1 MRFTLLLPLLGLL
14 AAADGSA
21 QTATVYTLPA
31 ALTASPFNC
40 NLASGVYSCP
50 DIDLSKATILRLS
63 ANVAIKVN
71 GAFSADKE
79 FSTQNNGY
87 TLSLDVTGRVDFKK
101 DVDATMTLKTDGA
114 LSIAMDAIFNGNINA
129 VGDIKI
135 EKDGVINGNVTTQG
149 KLDVAKGTVING
161 TCFAAGGSNYACQTP
176 VAQFDHVRLSHN
188 GVGVTCTASFV
199 TVSACSG
206 SDSNGSCSTS
216 SVAVAG
222 TVYARSA
229 TGALLASSPFSIG
242 AGQGTT
248 RVGLQVT
255 TAQTATFSV
264 DNLTQAPAKPYTCWN
279 TSGGVACS
287 HSYSDSA
294 FLFDVLDH
302 VAGVPQTI
310 KVSAVRAASDNAMV
324 CAPAFTDP
332 TPVNLQCAYTNPTSG
347 SQAVVVNTVSLK
359 DSSGACAAGGQS
371 VTLNFDDSGY
381 ASTTVTYPDAGSM
394 TLKASYAATN
404 TTGSDSFVAAP
415 KAFRFSQTPATT
427 VMAAVPFSATVTAV
441 NNANEVTPNFGRES
455 TPAQLTLG
463 LSKCQPSGGSAGNF
477 SGTLGGFAYDSAI
490 GTNSATGN
498 NLKWSEVGL
507 GYLTA
512 TLAGGGYLGSAI
524 TVSGTMD
531 TGADTC
537 GGAIR
542 FTPAYLTTALAPAQL
557 YAYSGQPVSKV
568 RITPFNAAGAVTT
581 NYTDAPGVARKVTLK
596 AYYANAGGTVVAVP
610 PATGALSGGDVP
622 LSAFKLEGPLG
633 ADATPAFT
641 FEPPASAAAAKP
653 APLQLIVRAEDEDH
667 ISSAGHAEA
676 SINIRLGRLR
686 LFNAFGSAN
695 ASLTMP
701 LQAQYWSGGSWLL
714 NSDDNATTI
723 PDTAMA
729 LNASGVSGVS
739 VQGAKVQADGSRATV
754 LSGGKNTLKLLK
766 SNTSKGYVDVAAN
779 LGSLMVD
786 SSCLSVHP
794 ASVGAALPWLRALN
808 GGCSSYSDPSARATF
823 GIFPPETKATIHV
836 RETFN

>member
-14 AAADGSA
+14 AAADGAA

-31 ALTASPFNC
+31 SLTASPFSC
-40 NLASGVYSCP
+40 TLSSGVYNCP
-50 DIDLSKATILRLS
+50 SIDLSKTTILRLS
-63 ANVAIKVN
+63 SNVAIKVN
-71 GAFSADKE
+71 GTFSANKE
-79 FSTQNNGY
+79 FSTENNGY
-87 TLSLDVTGRVDFKK
+87 TLSLDVSGSVDFKK
-101 DVDATMTLKTDGA
+101 EVDATMTLKTGGS
-114 LSIAMDAIFNGNINA
+114 LSIDKDAIFNGNITA
-129 VGDIKI
+129 VGDINI
-135 EKDGVINGNVTTQG
+135 AKDGVINGNVTTNG
-149 KLDVAKGTVING
+149 KLTVAQGTVING
-161 TCFAAGGSNYACQTP
+161 TCFAAGGSNYACQVP

-188 GVGVTCTASFV
+188 GVGVTCTASYV
-199 TVSACSG
+199 TVNACSG
-206 SDSNGSCSTS
+206 SDANGSCATS

-229 TGALLASSPFSIG
+229 AGVLLASSPFSIG
-242 AGQGTT
+242 AGQGAT

-255 TAQTATFSV
+255 SAQTATFSV
-264 DNLTQAPAKPYTCWN
+264 GNLTQAPVNPYTCWDN
-279 TSGGVACS
+279 NSGVASCN
-287 HSYSDSA
+287 HSYTDSA
-294 FLFDVLDH
+294 FQFDVPDH

-310 KVSAVRAASDNAMV
+310 AVRAVRKSDNAMV
-324 CAPAFTDP
+324 CAPAFTAP
-332 TPVNLQCAYTNPTSG
+332 TPVNLQCAYSNPISG
-347 SQAVVVNTVSLK
+347 SQAVVANGVALK

-371 VTLNFDDSGY
+371 VTLNFDDNGY

-394 TLKASYAATN
+394 TLKATYAATN

-415 KAFRFSQTPATT
+415 KAFRFSRTPAAT

-441 NNANEVTPNFGRES
+441 NNDNVATPNFGKES

-463 LSKCQPSGGSAGNF
+463 LNKCQPSGGAAGIF
-477 SGTLGGFAYDSAI
+477 SGTLGGFDYDSAT

-531 TGADTC
+531 TGAGAC

-542 FTPAYLTTALAPAQL
+542 FTPAYLTTALAPAQV

-568 RITPFNAAGAVTT
+568 RITPFNASGAVTT
-581 NYTDAPGVARKVTLK
+581 NYTDAPGVARKVTLA
-596 AYYANAGGTVVAVP
+596 AYYANASGAVVPVP
-610 PATGALSGGDVP
+610 PATGALSGKDVLP
-622 LSAFKLEGPLG
+622 SAFLPASPVG
-633 ADATPAFT
+633 ADATPAYT
-641 FEPPASAAAAKP
+641 FVPPASAAAAKP

-667 ISSAGHAEA
+667 ISSVGHAEA
-676 SINIRLGRLR
+676 SINIRFGRLR

-695 ASLTMP
+695 ASLTMS

-714 NSDDNATTI
+714 NSEDSTTTI

-739 VQGAKVQADGSRATV
+739 VQGLTVQADGSRATV
-754 LSGGKNTLKLLK
+754 LSGGQRTLRLLK
-766 SNTSKGYVDVAAN
+766 SNTTKGYVDVAAN

-823 GIFPPETKATIHV
+823 GIFAPENKATIHV

>member
-1 MRFTLLLPLLGLL
+1 MRFTLLLPLLSLL
-14 AAADGSA
+14 AAADGAA

-31 ALTASPFNC
+31 ALTASPFSC
-40 NLASGVYSCP
+40 TLSSGVYNCP
-50 DIDLSKATILRLS
+50 SIDLSKTTILRLS
-63 ANVAIKVN
+63 SNVAIKVN
-71 GAFSADKE
+71 GTFSANKE
-79 FSTQNNGY
+79 FSTENNGY
-87 TLSLDVTGRVDFKK
+87 TLSLDVSGNVDFKK
-101 DVDATMTLKTDGA
+101 DVDATMTLKTGGA
-114 LSIAMDAIFNGNINA
+114 LSIAMDAIFNGNITA
-129 VGDIKI
+129 VGDITI
-135 EKDGVINGNVTTQG
+135 AKDGVINGNVTTQG

-188 GVGVTCTASFV
+188 GVGVTCTASYV
-199 TVSACSG
+199 TVNACSG
-206 SDSNGSCSTS
+206 SDANGSCATS

-229 TGALLASSPFSIG
+229 AGALLASSPFSIG
-242 AGQGTT
+242 AGQGAT

-255 TAQTATFSV
+255 SAQSATFSV
-264 DNLTQAPAKPYTCWN
+264 GNLTQAPVNPYTCWN
-279 TSGGVACS
+279 TSSGAASCN
-287 HSYSDSA
+287 HSYTDSA
-294 FLFDVLDH
+294 FQFDVPDH

-310 KVSAVRAASDNAMV
+310 AVRAVRASDNAMV
-324 CAPAFTDP
+324 CAPAFTDL
-332 TPVNLQCAYTNPTSG
+332 TPVNLQCVYSNPTSG
-347 SQAVVVNTVSLK
+347 SQAVVVNGVALK

-371 VTLNFDDSGY
+371 VTLNFDDNGY
-381 ASTTVTYPDAGSM
+381 ASTTVTYQDAGSM

-415 KAFRFSQTPATT
+415 KAFRFSRTPATT

-441 NNANEVTPNFGRES
+441 NNDNVATPNFGKES

-463 LSKCQPSGGSAGNF
+463 LDKCQPSGGSAGIF
-477 SGTLGGFAYDSAI
+477 SGTLGSFTSG
-490 GTNSATGN
+490 SATGN
-498 NLKWSEVGL
+498 NLKWSEVGQ
-507 GYLTA
+507 GYVTA
-512 TLAGGGYLGSAI
+512 TLADGSYLGSANN
-524 TVSGTMD
+524 VSGTMD
-531 TGADTC
+531 TGAGAC

-542 FTPAYLTTALAPAQL
+542 FTPAYLTTALAPAQV

-581 NYTDAPGVARKVTLK
+581 NYTGALGFARSVTLS
-596 AYYANAGGTVVAVP
+596 AYYANAGAVVAVP
-610 PATGALSGGDVP
+610 PATGALSGMNVP
-622 LSAFKLEGPLG
+622 PSAFLPAGLVG
-633 ADATPAFT
+633 ADATPAYT
-641 FEPPASAAAAKP
+641 FVPPASAAAAKP

-667 ISSAGHAEA
+667 ISSVGHAEA
-676 SINIRLGRLR
+676 SINIRFGRLR

-695 ASLTMP
+695 ASLTMS

-714 NSDDNATTI
+714 NSEDSTTTI

-739 VQGAKVQADGSRATV
+739 VQGLTVQADGSRATV
-754 LSGGKNTLKLLK
+754 LSGGQRTLRLLK
-766 SNTSKGYVDVAAN
+766 SNTTKGYVDVAAN

-794 ASVGAALPWLRALN
+794 PSVGAALPWLRALN
-808 GGCSSYSDPSARATF
+808 GGCSTYSDPSARATF
-823 GIFPPETKATIHV
+823 GIFPPENKATIHV

>member
-14 AAADGSA
+14 AAADGAA

-31 ALTASPFNC
+31 TLTASPFNC
-40 NLASGVYSCP
+40 TLSSGVYNCP
-50 DIDLSKATILRLS
+50 GLGLSKATILSLS
-63 ANVAIKVN
+63 SNVSMKIN

-87 TLSLDVTGRVDFKK
+87 TLSLDVTGPVDFKK
-101 DVDATMTLKTDGA
+101 DVDATMTLKTGGT
-114 LSIAMDAIFNGNINA
+114 LSIAKDAIFNGNINA
-129 VGDIKI
+129 VGDIDI
-135 EKDGVINGNVTTQG
+135 AKDGVINGNVTTNG
-149 KLDVAKGTVING
+149 KLTVAQGTVING
-161 TCFAAGGSNYACQTP
+161 TCFAAGGSNYTCQVP

-188 GVGVTCTASFV
+188 GVGVTCTASYV
-199 TVSACSG
+199 TVNACSG
-206 SDSNGSCSTS
+206 SDTNGSCATS

-229 TGALLASSPFSIG
+229 AGALLASSPFSIG
-242 AGQGTT
+242 AGQGAT
-248 RVGLQVT
+248 RVGLQVI

-264 DNLTQAPAKPYTCWN
+264 DNLTQAPAKPHTCWN
-279 TSGGVACS
+279 NSSGVASCN
-287 HSYSDSA
+287 HSYTDSA

-302 VAGVPQTI
+302 VAGVTQTI
-310 KVSAVRAASDNAMV
+310 AVRAVRASDNAMV

-332 TPVNLQCAYTNPTSG
+332 TPVNLQCTYSNPTTG
-347 SQAVVVNTVSLK
+347 SQAVVVNGVALK

-371 VTLNFDDSGY
+371 VTLNFDDNGY
-381 ASTTVTYPDAGSM
+381 ASTTVAYPDAGNM
-394 TLKASYAATN
+394 TLRATYAATN

-415 KAFRFSQTPATT
+415 KAFKFSQTPATT
-427 VMAAVPFSATVTAV
+427 VMAAVPFGVTVTAV
-441 NNANEVTPNFGRES
+441 NNADAATPNFGRES
-455 TPAQLTLG
+455 TPEQLTLG
-463 LSKCQPSGGSAGNF
+463 LSKCLPSGGSAGIF
-477 SGTLGGFAYDSAI
+477 SGTLGSFTSG
-490 GTNSATGN
+490 SATGS
-498 NLKWSEVGL
+498 NLKWSEVGQ
-507 GYLTA
+507 GYVTA
-512 TLAGGGYLGSAI
+512 TLADGSYLGSANN
-524 TVSGTMD
+524 VSGTMD
-531 TGADTC
+531 TGAGAC

-542 FTPAYLTTALAPAQL
+542 FTPAYLTTALTPAQL

-568 RITPFNAAGAVTT
+568 RITPFNAAGAITT
-581 NYTDAPGVARKVTLK
+581 NYTGTPAPGFARNVTLT
-596 AYYANAGGTVVAVP
+596 AYYANAGGAVVPVP
-610 PATGALSGGDVP
+610 PATGALSGMDVP
-622 LSAFKLEGPLG
+622 LSAFLPASPVG

-641 FEPPASAAAAKP
+641 FVPPASAAAAKP

-676 SINIRLGRLR
+676 SINIRFGRLR

-714 NSDDNATTI
+714 NSDDNTTTI

-729 LNASGVSGVS
+729 LNAFGVSGVS
-739 VQGAKVQADGSRATV
+739 VQGLKVQPDGSRATV
-754 LSGGKNTLKLLK
+754 LFGGKSTLKLLK
-766 SNTSKGYVDVAAN
+766 SNTTKGYVDVAAN

-808 GGCSSYSDPSARATF
+808 GGCSTYSDPSARATF
-823 GIFPPETKATIHV
+823 GIFQPENKATIHV